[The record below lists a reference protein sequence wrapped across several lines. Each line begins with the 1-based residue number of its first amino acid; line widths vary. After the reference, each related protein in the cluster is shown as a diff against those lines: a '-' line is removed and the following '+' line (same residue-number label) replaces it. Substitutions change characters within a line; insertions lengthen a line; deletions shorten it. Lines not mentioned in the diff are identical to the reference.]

1 MSSYCLDTTHDV
13 KLNCG
18 EMLVKVGSLINSYGM
33 LPLKLSTII
42 VMFTSPSFPSSVSHN
57 IHSLQKY
64 RLVIMQVLKEIVP
77 RIHNIIV
84 IVVGSVGSLCFNG
97 KPLSFNEDYA
107 GMVLATL
114 KECCTILI
122 T

>member
-1 MSSYCLDTTHDV
+1 MKYYCMNSYCLDTTHDV

-18 EMLVKVGSLINSYGM
+18 EMLVKVGSLINLYGM

-42 VMFTSPSFPSSVSHN
+42 VMSTSPSFPSFVSHN

-77 RIHNIIV
+77 NKTRIHNIIG

-97 KPLSFNEDYA
+97 NP
-107 GMVLATL
+107 
-114 KECCTILI
+114 
-122 T
+122 